1 MADAAAEL
9 FRDERA
15 RRDREIFEASEA
27 SQEPGSQP
35 GFWGLGSCTVNLR
48 QPQKKPETLKAPKP

>member
-15 RRDREIFEASEA
+15 RRDGEIFEASEA
-27 SQEPGSQP
+27 SQKPGSQP
-35 GFWGLGSCTVNLR
+35 GFWGLGSYTVNLR
-48 QPQKKPETLKAPKP
+48 QPGRNPKH